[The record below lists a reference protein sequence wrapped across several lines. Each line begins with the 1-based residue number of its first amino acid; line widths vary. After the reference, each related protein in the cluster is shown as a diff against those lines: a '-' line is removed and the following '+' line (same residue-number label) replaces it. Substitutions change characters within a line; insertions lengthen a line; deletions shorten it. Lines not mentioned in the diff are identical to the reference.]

1 MSKSIVRAACG
12 LLILL
17 VVIAG
22 LAACTTTGEPDYAN
36 QIAESALQG
45 MSAGDYAKHMEHF
58 SPDFQSTVSE
68 ATFDTGSQIIQGI
81 IGYYIDKEF
90 WYAEIDKEFWY
101 AETSS
106 VYTVVYY
113 RARFSEEPAGVTAMF
128 YFEEI
133 DGEMYIAGFDL
144 DSPKLREFRGE

>member
-17 VVIAG
+17 VVLAG
-22 LAACTTTGEPDYAN
+22 LSACSTEMGEPDYAN
-36 QIAESALQG
+36 QITESALQG
-45 MSAGDYAKHMEHF
+45 MSDGDYAKHMENF

-68 ATFDTGSQIIQGI
+68 AQFGTGSQQIKSL
-81 IGYYIDKEF
+81 IGDY
-90 WYAEIDKEFWY
+90 IDKEFWY
-101 AETSS
+101 AETSG

-113 RARFSEEPAGVTAMF
+113 RARFTDEPAGVTATF

-133 DGEMYIAGFDL
+133 EGEVYIAGFML
-144 DSPKLREFRGE
+144 DSPKLLELRGE